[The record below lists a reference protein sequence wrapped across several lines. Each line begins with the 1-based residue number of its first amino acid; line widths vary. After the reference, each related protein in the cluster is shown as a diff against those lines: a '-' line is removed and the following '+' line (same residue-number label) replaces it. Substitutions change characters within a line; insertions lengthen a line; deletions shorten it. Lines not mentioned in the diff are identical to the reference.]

1 MSYTITFN
9 KIVCI
14 LPSSGTERTAAQAA
28 SKVLS
33 IVSKGLDAGSK
44 IADIAGPEGEAVG
57 AVLTVLGDLA
67 SIGSSIADLVEQ
79 IDLDRRNSGLDPDN
93 FYITYGPAEE
103 AEKGVRVLY
112 PQQGTFTKGDE
123 PRVDLAK
130 GATAPNLP
138 QSFSGLE
145 PLVVPNPWGG
155 PSTTINLPICFWD
168 HDTGPDDL
176 LVSIP
181 VDDSSLGSFQQTFY
195 NALQDCVYYVD
206 WTLSKD

>member
-14 LPSSGTERTAAQAA
+14 LPSSGTERSAAQAA

-33 IVSKGLDAGSK
+33 IVSKGLDVGSK

-112 PQQGTFTKGDE
+112 PQQGTFTNGNE

-145 PLVVPNPWGG
+145 PLVMPAYIMGG
-155 PSTTINLPICFWD
+155 ITINLPICFWD
-168 HDTGPDDL
+168 HDVGPDDL

-181 VDDSSLGSFQQTFY
+181 VDDNSLGSFQQTFY